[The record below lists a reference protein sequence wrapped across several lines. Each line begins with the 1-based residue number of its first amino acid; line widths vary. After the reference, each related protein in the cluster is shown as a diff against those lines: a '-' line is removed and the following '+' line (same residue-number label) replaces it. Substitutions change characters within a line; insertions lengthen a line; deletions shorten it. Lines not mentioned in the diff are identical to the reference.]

1 MRRFKRAALTVF
13 VVAGYVTIIG
23 AGAEIE
29 RAQAADAASQAKG
42 TAAAPA
48 GAPPVNPPS
57 SPPSPNFN
65 SSGPNTTP
73 QSNETPVSPQTPGT
87 GPGSH

>member
-1 MRRFKRAALTVF
+1 MRRFKRAALMVF
-13 VVAGYVTIIG
+13 VVAGYVAIIS

-48 GAPPVNPPS
+48 ASPPVNPPS

-65 SSGPNTTP
+65 PSGPSTVP
-73 QSNETPVSPQTPGT
+73 QSNETPGT
-87 GPGSH
+87 GPGLH